1 MFKSLKG
8 LFSPSNKDLRKRI
21 YFTLAVLAVFS
32 LGSNIVVPAAKEMTA
47 SLGFLDLLNLMSGG
61 TLNTFSIFALGV
73 MPYITASILTQ
84 LLQMDIIPYFKELKD
99 QGATGRQ
106 KINRIN
112 RYLGILFAFIQ
123 GYIYSVAFIGGSTI
137 VVLKTTIILTAG
149 TALLLWLADQ
159 ISTKGLGNGVSLFIM
174 AGIVNALPDTFIT
187 AFKDLVMAGTYKT
200 IFGITLSATMVKALG
215 ITLFALF
222 IIAYLAI
229 LIGVVYM
236 QISERRIPIQHST
249 RTDSSYLKEQSFIP
263 LKINSASV
271 MPVIFASAITSIPSL
286 IAQFVNND
294 AFENFVNNYIVYT
307 SPTGYVLYVVLIF
320 AFGYVYTL
328 MELNPK
334 EMSENLDKN
343 RSYIPGITPGEKTAS
358 YLKGTITRLTVVG
371 SIFLIVLA
379 SIPLIFT
386 NIEGLSAAVT
396 LGGTG
401 LLIVVGVALETYKQL
416 ESSIVSRSYQGSRKR
431 RHRR

>member
-32 LGSNIVVPAAKEMTA
+32 LGSNIIVPGAKEITQN
-47 SLGFLDLLNLMSGG
+47 LGFLDLLNLMSGG
-61 TLNTFSIFALGV
+61 SLKTFSIFALGV

-112 RYLGILFAFIQ
+112 RYLGILFAFVQ
-123 GYIYSVAFIGGSTI
+123 GYIYSVAFMGGTTI
-137 VVLKTTIILTAG
+137 QVLKTTIILTAG

-159 ISTKGLGNGVSLFIM
+159 ITNKGLGNGVSLFIM
-174 AGIVNALPDTFIT
+174 AGIVNTLPSTFIT
-187 AFKDLVMAGTYKT
+187 AFKDLVIADTFT
-200 IFGITLSATMVKALG
+200 RVLG

-222 IIAYLAI
+222 IIAYLVI

-249 RTDSSYLKEQSFIP
+249 RTDSSYHKEQSYIP

-286 IAQFVNND
+286 IAQVMNNE
-294 AFENFVNNYIVYT
+294 AFANFVNNYIVYT
-307 SPTGYVLYVVLIF
+307 SPVGYVLYVVLIF
-320 AFGYVYTL
+320 TFGYVYTL

-334 EMSENLDKN
+334 EMSENLDKS
-343 RSYIPGITPGEKTAS
+343 RAYIPGITPGEKTAS
-358 YLKGTITRLTVVG
+358 YLKGTISRLTVVG
-371 SIFLIVLA
+371 SIFLIVIA
-379 SIPLIFT
+379 SIPILISK
-386 NIEGLSAAVT
+386 ISSLSSAVT

>member
-8 LFSPSNKDLRKRI
+8 LFNSNNKDLRKRI
-21 YFTLAVLAVFS
+21 YFTLAVLAIFA
-32 LGSNIVVPAAKEMTA
+32 LGTNIVVPGAKQITQN
-47 SLGFLDLLNLMSGG
+47 LGFLDLLNLMSGG
-61 TLNTFSIFALGV
+61 GLKTFSIFALGV

-84 LLQMDIIPYFKELKD
+84 LLQMDIIPYFKELKE

-106 KINRIN
+106 KINKIN

-123 GYIYSVAFIGGSTI
+123 GYIYSIAFMGGTTAEI
-137 VVLKTTIILTAG
+137 LKTTVILTAG

-159 ISTKGLGNGVSLFIM
+159 ITNKGLGNGVSLFIM
-174 AGIVNALPDTFIT
+174 AGIVNTLPSTFIT
-187 AFKDLVMAGTYKT
+187 AFQDFVLANT
-200 IFGITLSATMVKALG
+200 ISKVLG
-215 ITLFALF
+215 IALF
-222 IIAYLAI
+222 VGFVLAYLII

-236 QISERRIPIQHST
+236 QISERRIPIQHTT
-249 RTDSSYLKEQSFIP
+249 RTDSSYSKEQSYIP
-263 LKINSASV
+263 LKLNSASV

-286 IAQFVNND
+286 IGQIINNKAFSDFV
-294 AFENFVNNYIVYT
+294 ENYIVYT
-307 SPTGYVLYVVLIF
+307 SFTGFILYIILIF
-320 AFGYVYTL
+320 VFGYIYTL

-343 RSYIPGITPGEKTAS
+343 RSYIPGITPGEKTAA
-358 YLKGTITRLTVVG
+358 YLRGTISRLTVVG
-371 SIFLIVLA
+371 SIFLIVIA
-379 SIPLIFT
+379 SIPILFSKISAMSLAS
-386 NIEGLSAAVT
+386 GLQISSSLT

>member
-8 LFSPSNKDLRKRI
+8 LFSPNNKDLRKRI
-21 YFTLAVLAVFS
+21 YFTLLVLAVFS
-32 LGSNIVVPAAKEMTA
+32 LGTNIIVPGAKQITQN
-47 SLGFLDLLNLMSGG
+47 LGFLDLLNLMSGG
-61 TLNTFSIFALGV
+61 SLKTFSIFALGV

-84 LLQMDIIPYFKELKD
+84 LLQMDIVPYFKELKE

-112 RYLGILFAFIQ
+112 RYLGILFAFVQ
-123 GYIYSVAFIGGSTI
+123 GYIYSVAFMGGTTTTI
-137 VVLKTTIILTAG
+137 LKTTLILTAG

-159 ISTKGLGNGVSLFIM
+159 ISNKGLGNGVSLFIM
-174 AGIVNALPDTFIT
+174 AGIVNTLPATFID
-187 AFKDLVMAGTYKT
+187 AFKDFILADSVSK
-200 IFGITLSATMVKALG
+200 VLG
-215 ITLFALF
+215 ITLFVAF
-222 IIAYLAI
+222 VIVYLII

-249 RTDSSYLKEQSFIP
+249 RTDSSYAKEQSYIP
-263 LKINSASV
+263 LKLNSASV
-271 MPVIFASAITSIPSL
+271 MPVIFASALTSVPQL
-286 IAQFVNND
+286 IAEVIKND
-294 AFENFVNNYIVYT
+294 AFKSFVDKYIVYT
-307 SPTGYVLYVVLIF
+307 SLPGYILYVVLIF

-358 YLKGTITRLTVVG
+358 YLKGTISRLTVVG
-371 SIFLIVLA
+371 SLFLVAIA
-379 SIPLIFT
+379 SIPIIFSK
-386 NIEGLSAAVT
+386 ISGMSLVSGLSISKSVT

>member
-8 LFSPSNKDLRKRI
+8 LFSPNNKDLRKRI
-21 YFTLAVLAVFS
+21 YFTLLVLAIFS
-32 LGSNIVVPAAKEMTA
+32 LGTNIVVPGAKSITQN
-47 SLGFLDLLNLMSGG
+47 LGFLDLLNLMSGG
-61 TLNTFSIFALGV
+61 SLKTFSIFALGV

-84 LLQMDIIPYFKELKD
+84 LLQMDIIPYFKELKE

-123 GYIYSVAFIGGSTI
+123 GYIYSVAFMGGTTTEI
-137 VVLKTTIILTAG
+137 LKTTIILTAG

-159 ISTKGLGNGVSLFIM
+159 ITNKGLGNGVSLFIM
-174 AGIVNALPDTFIT
+174 AGIVNTLPSTFIT
-187 AFKDLVMAGTYKT
+187 AFNDLIVADTFT
-200 IFGITLSATMVKALG
+200 QVIGI
-215 ITLFALF
+215 ILF
-222 IIAYLAI
+222 IIFVIAYLLI
-229 LIGVVYM
+229 LVGVVYM

-249 RTDSSYLKEQSFIP
+249 RTDSSYSKEQSYIP
-263 LKINSASV
+263 LKLNSASV
-271 MPVIFASAITSIPSL
+271 MPVIFASAITTIPSL
-286 IAQFVNND
+286 IAQFVNNTT
-294 AFENFVNNYIVYT
+294 FNNIVENYISYT
-307 SPTGYVLYVVLIF
+307 SLTGYILYIALIF
-320 AFGYVYTL
+320 IFGYVYTL

-358 YLKGTITRLTVVG
+358 YLKGTLSRLTVVG
-371 SIFLIVLA
+371 SIFLIVIA
-379 SIPLIFT
+379 SIPILFSKISS
-386 NIEGLSAAVT
+386 LSSAVT